1 MVIDSDLGM
10 EYNKIKKGG
19 LEHRSSENVER
30 KESMFKNI
38 LLGVDGSEHALH
50 AAKVAGELARQLGS
64 DMWVVACF
72 DPVPAYLGEPN
83 LQHAVNL
90 RLQQAEEVLAPALE
104 EIGKIPGLLRKEI
117 LEGPPAEA
125 ILNVAQARDNDL
137 IIMGTRGRGQLAGL
151 LLGSQSHKVIT
162 HASCPVMLIR

>member
-1 MVIDSDLGM
+1 
-10 EYNKIKKGG
+10 
-19 LEHRSSENVER
+19 
-30 KESMFKNI
+30 MFKNI
-38 LLGVDGSEHALH
+38 LLGIDGSEHALR
-50 AAKVAGELARQLGS
+50 AAKVTGDLARKLGS
-64 DMWVVACF
+64 DVWVVVCF

-83 LQHAVNL
+83 LQQAVNL
-90 RLQQAEEVLAPALE
+90 RLQQADDVLNPALE

-125 ILNVAQARDNDL
+125 ILNVAQARGNDL

-151 LLGSQSHKVIT
+151 LLGSQSQKVIT